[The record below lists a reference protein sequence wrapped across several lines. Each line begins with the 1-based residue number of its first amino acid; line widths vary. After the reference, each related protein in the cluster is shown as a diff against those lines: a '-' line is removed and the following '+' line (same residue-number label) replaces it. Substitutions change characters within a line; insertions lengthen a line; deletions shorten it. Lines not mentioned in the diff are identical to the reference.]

1 MLPKGAILYG
11 DYGVGKSALIN
22 VFANEFY
29 GDLSDSDRVR
39 MCKIVD
45 ASSDGRGVS
54 LITDDFTNFA
64 KSPTVCSRDGRLK
77 LFVIE
82 EADNLTKA
90 AQSFLKSAM
99 DLQKN
104 RVRVFFLTNHIEKIN
119 EGIKERCVGAI
130 FKFKPVPA
138 VEIRDRLVY
147 IIKEK
152 KIDISDEDILKIIK
166 ISNGVP
172 RRAIGLLDAYV
183 ISGNLEVAIDSLDVT
198 NPDDW
203 SKVVVLGLSG
213 KVPEASRLIDE
224 LRFQKQDTTMFMS
237 ISRLIRKDKI
247 DNVTP
252 QTKGKLLKAL
262 SYWFGTHIIGQGT
275 YESTTFGLLG
285 DIIIIGKEN
294 YMERNKKD

>member
-1 MLPKGAILYG
+1 MTDNLHDEFQPNTFNVYLGQQHIIPSFKGYVLKKMLPKGAILYG

-147 IIKEK
+147 IIK
-152 KIDISDEDILKIIK
+152 
-166 ISNGVP
+166 
-172 RRAIGLLDAYV
+172 
-183 ISGNLEVAIDSLDVT
+183 
-198 NPDDW
+198 
-203 SKVVVLGLSG
+203 
-213 KVPEASRLIDE
+213 
-224 LRFQKQDTTMFMS
+224 
-237 ISRLIRKDKI
+237 
-247 DNVTP
+247 DNVIGSTNN
-252 QTKGKLLKAL
+252 
-262 SYWFGTHIIGQGT
+262 GTGT
-275 YESTTFGLLG
+275 
-285 DIIIIGKEN
+285 
-294 YMERNKKD
+294 